1 MVFFSI
7 PKNQGYINYILQIS
21 DAQFFFIL
29 HTSTLS
35 NLYFKHFSYTQ
46 YYYSASTHSKCPAEN
61 VPLTL
66 ALQQRNVAQTRRPKS
81 LRLKTVNLPPH
92 PRRLRHRRLLIK
104 QSMH

>member
-1 MVFFSI
+1 MVPLPPQLPSLSS
-7 PKNQGYINYILQIS
+7 PKLK
-21 DAQFFFIL
+21 FL

-81 LRLKTVNLPPH
+81 LRLKTGNLPPH